1 MHGIVNKAVKDL
13 VSESFGIG
21 AWKEICIKAGV
32 EDDNFLNNM
41 QYDDQVTYNLVA
53 AASEKLEIP
62 AGKLLEE
69 FGKYW
74 ILRTGQENYGGLLKS
89 AGHNF
94 IDFMRYLPKFH
105 SHVMIMFDGIEPPE
119 FTVKEIDQSS
129 IEVKYFSHRN
139 GLATFVQGLFL
150 GIGEMFDTDIIVTQD
165 QHKHTNGKFDSFI
178 IKY

>member
-13 VSESFGIG
+13 ISESFGEG
-21 AWKEICIKAGV
+21 SWKEICIQAGV

-41 QYDDQVTYNLVA
+41 HYDDQLTYNLVA
-53 AASEKLEIP
+53 AASQKLEVP
-62 AGKLLEE
+62 AATLLEE

-94 IDFMRYLPKFH
+94 VDFMRYLPKFH

-119 FTVKEIDQSS
+119 FVVDEIDDHSML
-129 IEVKYFSHRN
+129 VKYYSHRN
-139 GLATFVQGLFL
+139 GLATFVIGLFL
-150 GIGEMFDTDIIVTQD
+150 GIGEMFETPIKVEQRD
-165 QHKHTNGKFDSFI
+165 HKHTNEKFDSFLI
-178 IKY
+178 TF